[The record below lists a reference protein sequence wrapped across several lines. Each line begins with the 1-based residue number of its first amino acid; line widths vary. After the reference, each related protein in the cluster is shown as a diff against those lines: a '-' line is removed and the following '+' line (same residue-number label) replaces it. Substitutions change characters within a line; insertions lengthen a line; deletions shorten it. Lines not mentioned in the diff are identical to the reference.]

1 METSINNR
9 LQQIFDFANSYKTA
23 IIGLICFILCSLF
36 IFLLTFS
43 TNSTDLFYTGNQKSL
58 SKVTKIL
65 QEKKIAF
72 DLKNEGIFLKKSDV
86 PYASLEV
93 FGQDHSV
100 GLEIFDF
107 RASMMNGDNPFTQ
120 NIQYIRALQG
130 ELERSVKSLSA
141 VADCRI
147 HINLPKNN
155 LLQKNIDLPSAAV
168 ILKLNTKLNYKQ
180 IHGIQRLIS
189 SSIQGLLPENVVVTD
204 SNGNLLS
211 KGSLDSDNSE
221 YQNKLTADVLSLI
234 LPIAGTENV
243 RVAIQ
248 VFYNHNTKFE
258 ELESYSKDPVIKSQH
273 TYAQKSS
280 ELAPN
285 TDVATDIDSGQVN
298 SNTEETKTEYAISCL
313 RRRSNYNPGDIER
326 ISVAIVLNDSLQIAT
341 DDIEK
346 LVRSYIGFNEERGDQ
361 ISIISMKF
369 LEQENSDLI
378 VFDSEDVMV
387 SILLIIGGIIFLIL
401 VLGIIM
407 YLMFKS
413 EPKKKFIAAE
423 TQALTDNSNLNDL
436 VKKVIHESPRQAK
449 QLVRFWLSLDK

>member
-1 METSINNR
+1 M
-9 LQQIFDFANSYKTA
+9 
-23 IIGLICFILCSLF
+23 
-36 IFLLTFS
+36 
-43 TNSTDLFYTGNQKSL
+43 
-58 SKVTKIL
+58 
-65 QEKKIAF
+65 
-72 DLKNEGIFLKKSDV
+72 
-86 PYASLEV
+86 
-93 FGQDHSV
+93 
-100 GLEIFDF
+100 
-107 RASMMNGDNPFTQ
+107 
-120 NIQYIRALQG
+120 
-130 ELERSVKSLSA
+130 
-141 VADCRI
+141 
-147 HINLPKNN
+147 
-155 LLQKNIDLPSAAV
+155 
-168 ILKLNTKLNYKQ
+168 
-180 IHGIQRLIS
+180 
-189 SSIQGLLPENVVVTD
+189 PENVVVTD

-221 YQNKLTADVLSLI
+221 YQNKLTSDVLSLI

-378 VFDSEDVMV
+378 VFDSEDVMIP
-387 SILLIIGGIIFLIL
+387 ILLIIGGIIFLIL

-413 EPKKKFIAAE
+413 EPKKKFIPTE
-423 TQALTDNSNLNDL
+423 TQTLTDNSNLNDL

>member
-221 YQNKLTADVLSLI
+221 YQNKLTSDVLSLI

-313 RRRSNYNPGDIER
+313 RRRSNYNPGDIE
-326 ISVAIVLNDSLQIAT
+326 
-341 DDIEK
+341 K

-378 VFDSEDVMV
+378 VFDSEDVMIP
-387 SILLIIGGIIFLIL
+387 ILLIIGGIIFLIL

-413 EPKKKFIAAE
+413 EPKKKFIPTE
-423 TQALTDNSNLNDL
+423 TQTLTDNSNLNDL